1 MSLAALAASRRGGP
15 TESTISAPQETAV
28 APVPPV
34 TPPLNPRVGLIPR
47 HELDGAATLAGII
60 GNNNFEIAK
69 VAAGGSVD
77 VAMGT
82 PVRPTLSA
90 DQAFDE
96 VPLDKVKQDA
106 GCQLAAADCE
116 EEKK

>member
-1 MSLAALAASRRGGP
+1 
-15 TESTISAPQETAV
+15 
-28 APVPPV
+28 
-34 TPPLNPRVGLIPR
+34 
-47 HELDGAATLAGII
+47 LAGII

-82 PVRPTLSA
+82 PVRPALST

-106 GCQLAAADCE
+106 GCQLASADCE
-116 EEKK
+116 EGKR